1 MAFQPGQ
8 LMYVN
13 YGEVPV
19 LFHTRLILGHIAGL
33 EYMIRTPDG
42 DQYVEIMDPSNP
54 DLTEFHVGLDDGSLP
69 PGVPAGSVYGFPPLT
84 LAQFNAFLTEGR
96 REVTAELGRRGIP
109 VVAPVVEG
117 QPFWA
122 LAEMVT
128 GHQIGETVTPMA
140 GFVRDGSWGLMP
152 MDVGGGVVRP
162 VLIHHVTA
170 GDLAGFC
177 EDRIAMARSSEAK
190 EGSDRFA
197 GEDVRT
203 MEVRYGPNGERHRNF
218 RESVQE
224 MVQVDYDDFPLTPR
238 TTLSYVRAIAQVS
251 ESAFGQHLSWV
262 SQSRIPDGDR
272 AIYENEVLSRIL
284 DTAVVFDALNISNLA
299 CFELLVR
306 RKQLLAE
313 AHSFNPSS
321 PSYEGADHYMGTTYR
336 PGGAIVVPELSE
348 HVAKRLEQESKI
360 LKEKRKQAEL
370 KGKGKGKTKEPAPK
384 PAPKGGGGQG
394 S

>member
-1 MAFQPGQ
+1 
-8 LMYVN
+8 MYVN

-117 QPFWA
+117 QPFWV

-162 VLIHHVTA
+162 VLIHHITA

-203 MEVRYGPNGERHRNF
+203 MEVRYGPITVNDIEISERVFKRWF
-218 RESVQE
+218 KLI
-224 MVQVDYDDFPLTPR
+224 MMTF
-238 TTLSYVRAIAQVS
+238 LS
-251 ESAFGQHLSWV
+251 H
-262 SQSRIPDGDR
+262 
-272 AIYENEVLSRIL
+272 
-284 DTAVVFDALNISNLA
+284 
-299 CFELLVR
+299 
-306 RKQLLAE
+306 
-313 AHSFNPSS
+313 
-321 PSYEGADHYMGTTYR
+321 
-336 PGGAIVVPELSE
+336 
-348 HVAKRLEQESKI
+348 LEQ
-360 LKEKRKQAEL
+360 LYPMF
-370 KGKGKGKTKEPAPK
+370 GP
-384 PAPKGGGGQG
+384 
-394 S
+394 

>member
-1 MAFQPGQ
+1 M
-8 LMYVN
+8 
-13 YGEVPV
+13 
-19 LFHTRLILGHIAGL
+19 
-33 EYMIRTPDG
+33 
-42 DQYVEIMDPSNP
+42 
-54 DLTEFHVGLDDGSLP
+54 
-69 PGVPAGSVYGFPPLT
+69 
-84 LAQFNAFLTEGR
+84 
-96 REVTAELGRRGIP
+96 
-109 VVAPVVEG
+109 
-117 QPFWA
+117 
-122 LAEMVT
+122 
-128 GHQIGETVTPMA
+128 
-140 GFVRDGSWGLMP
+140 
-152 MDVGGGVVRP
+152 
-162 VLIHHVTA
+162 
-170 GDLAGFC
+170 
-177 EDRIAMARSSEAK
+177 
-190 EGSDRFA
+190 
-197 GEDVRT
+197 
-203 MEVRYGPNGERHRNF
+203 
-218 RESVQE
+218 
-224 MVQVDYDDFPLTPR
+224 
-238 TTLSYVRAIAQVS
+238 
-251 ESAFGQHLSWV
+251 